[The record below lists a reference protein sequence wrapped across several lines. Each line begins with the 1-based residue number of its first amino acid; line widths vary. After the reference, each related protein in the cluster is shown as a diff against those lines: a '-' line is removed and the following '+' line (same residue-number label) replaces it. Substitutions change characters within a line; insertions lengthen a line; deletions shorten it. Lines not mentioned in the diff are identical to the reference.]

1 MSARYHKIQSGIK
14 ILNLQPG
21 SDIAVAYPEA
31 LPVAETRPPLAWYA
45 LQVRSNFEWI
55 VNSVLAN
62 KEYEA
67 FLPTYKTRRR
77 WSDRTKEI
85 EAPLFRGYTFCRF
98 DATRRLPILTT
109 PGVVS
114 IIGSPAGPIEV
125 DEREIASVRAMV
137 ASGAVVGPWPFL
149 REGQFVAVERG
160 PLSGVEG
167 IIHSFK
173 GQYRL
178 IVSVTLLQRSVAVEI
193 DRDWVR
199 PTSHR
204 RP

>member
-1 MSARYHKIQSGIK
+1 M
-14 ILNLQPG
+14 
-21 SDIAVAYPEA
+21 AVACPAAAFAMEA
-31 LPVAETRPPLAWYA
+31 PRPSLAWYA
-45 LQVRSNFEWI
+45 LQVRSNCEWT
-55 VNSVLAN
+55 VNSLLTG
-62 KEYEA
+62 KDYET
-67 FLPTYKTRRR
+67 FLPTYRTRRR

-98 DATRRLPILTT
+98 DALRRLPILTT

-114 IIGSPAGPIEV
+114 IIGSATGPIQV
-125 DEREIASVRAMV
+125 DDREIASVRGMV

-160 PLSGVEG
+160 PLAGVEG
-167 IIHSFK
+167 IIVSLK
-173 GQYRL
+173 GHYRL
-178 IVSVTLLQRSVAVEI
+178 VVSVTLLQRSVAVEI

-199 PTSHR
+199 PISN